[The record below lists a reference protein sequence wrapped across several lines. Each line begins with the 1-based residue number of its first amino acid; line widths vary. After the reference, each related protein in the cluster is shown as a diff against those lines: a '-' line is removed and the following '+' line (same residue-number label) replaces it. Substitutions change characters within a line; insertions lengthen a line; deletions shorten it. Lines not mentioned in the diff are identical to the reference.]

1 MLLLRTLFKPT
12 TFLPRTTPLRYFSSP
27 ENILSQQL
35 QFERE
40 IRTALAK
47 LDRLSALLPD
57 SDPKKQKSIRDLEHL
72 NA

>member
-12 TFLPRTTPLRYFSSP
+12 FLQRTPTLRYFSSP
-27 ENILSQQL
+27 DNILSQQL

-57 SDPKKQKSIRDLEHL
+57 SDPKKQKSIKDLEHL

>member
-1 MLLLRTLFKPT
+1 MLLRTLLKPT
-12 TFLPRTTPLRYFSSP
+12 YLPKPLRCFSD
-27 ENILSQQL
+27 ILSQQL

-57 SDPKKQKSIRDLEHL
+57 GDPKKQKSIKDLQHL